1 LPVAQATKIVTL
13 YKSSTNI
20 RSIVNGG
27 DLAQINTLN
36 KAIAATLLKQIES
49 HVGVNLRKAALSTA
63 SDAEKSKL
71 EAQFD
76 ALESCT
82 EFVKVQFP
90 EIGVFEIEDAFS
102 MLSAGKLTADV
113 RTFGWVFEPM
123 HLGRVLFAYT
133 KFRRGVIA
141 EYEKKHFIANK
152 EKTDEEKEALQE
164 KANKYAILEYKALL
178 RYFQEINDPS
188 NKEVA
193 KWTKSVVEDS
203 VKSYWGK
210 ILVSSGIIKLSNE
223 ERQIAKGEA
232 KERTLNELKN
242 ARIDGRKKDVD
253 RLAATEMIKSIGN
266 KGQDGGFTAKWQA
279 RYSKIVI
286 IKSILN
292 S

>member
-1 LPVAQATKIVTL
+1 MK
-13 YKSSTNI
+13 
-20 RSIVNGG
+20 GG
-27 DLAQINTLN
+27 DLAQISTLD

-49 HVGVNLRKAALSTA
+49 HVGVNLRKAALASA

-82 EFVKVQFP
+82 AFVKLQFP

-123 HLGRVLFAYT
+123 HLGRVLFAYR
-133 KFRRGVIA
+133 KFRRGVIS
-141 EYEKKHFIANK
+141 EYEKKYFIANK
-152 EKTDEEKEALQE
+152 EKSDEEKEALQV

-188 NKEVA
+188 NKEVS
-193 KWTKSVVEDS
+193 KWVKEVVESS

-210 ILVSSGIIKLSNE
+210 ILASNGIIKLSNE
-223 ERQIAKGEA
+223 EKYLAKGEA
-232 KERTLNELKN
+232 KEQTLNELKN
-242 ARIDGRKKDVD
+242 ERIDGRKKDVE
-253 RLAATEMIKSIGN
+253 RLAASEMIKSIGC
-266 KGQDGGFTAKWQA
+266 KGLDGGFVAKWQA